1 MEKNQQ
7 NLAILEGMNRKIPS
21 GQRFQCGIKLVCN
34 MFEPEFL
41 QTSGVLMTE
50 LAETERA
57 DARYKGFDTWS
68 DTDALAALWLGQQN
82 AIASVQ
88 AALPDISAA
97 VSGIVEKLHQGEGRL
112 IYAGAGSSGLLAM
125 QDGMEMTPTFS
136 WPPERLVFLMAGG
149 DAARLDPVGVVEDD
163 AGAATR
169 DAASVAIT
177 SADVVIGVA
186 ASGTTPYTL
195 ALLGAAK
202 TSGALT
208 IAIVNNA
215 NTPLAALADQA
226 IVLRSGPEV
235 IAGSTRLAAG
245 TAQKAALG
253 LMSSL
258 LMTRLGHVI
267 DGYMVSLTADNIK
280 LRNRASRMIADIAN
294 VNEDTASAALENCD
308 GQVKPAILVASGMT
322 RTEAQDALAAT
333 SGDLRRTLKNC
344 HERQP

>member
-1 MEKNQQ
+1 M
-7 NLAILEGMNRKIPS
+7 
-21 GQRFQCGIKLVCN
+21 
-34 MFEPEFL
+34 
-41 QTSGVLMTE
+41 MTE

-68 DTDALAALWLGQQN
+68 DTDALAALWQGQQN
-82 AIASVQ
+82 AIASLKP
-88 AALPDISAA
+88 ALPAISAA
-97 VSGIVEKLHQGEGRL
+97 VTDLAKKLRHGEGRL

-149 DAARLDPVGVVEDD
+149 DAARLYPVGVVEDD
-163 AGAATR
+163 ADAAMR
-169 DAASVAIT
+169 DAATTSIT

-186 ASGTTPYTL
+186 ASGTTPYTVGL
-195 ALLGAAK
+195 MGAAK
-202 TSGALT
+202 TAGALT

-215 NTPLAALADQA
+215 NTPLAALADHA
-226 IVLRSGPEV
+226 IVLLSGPEV

-267 DGYMVSLTADNIK
+267 DGYMISLTADNIK
-280 LRNRASRMIADIAN
+280 LRDRASRMIADIAS
-294 VNEDTASAALENCD
+294 VNQDSASAALENCA
-308 GQVKPAILVASGMT
+308 GQVKPAILVATGMT
-322 RTEAQDALAAT
+322 PTDAHDALAAT
-333 SGDLRRTLKNC
+333 GGDLRRTLKNC
-344 HERQP
+344 H